1 MTNTLD
7 QIVQHIAH
15 LQDTADRR
23 YFPDG
28 VFASYRENPYWFYK
42 RPDTNIFFTALTT
55 FTLLKIKPLLS
66 ESSQQ
71 LVETIQQKAIQ
82 NYDAFQNKDGLLTYN
97 FFQTKP
103 SQHFPHGYIMRHFEH
118 FRIPD
123 DVDDTAFIYLT
134 KPHSKTDAQWLH
146 QKLQQHG
153 NLASGKQIQNT
164 FPEFKQLKAYSTW
177 FGKNMYIEFDVCVLS
192 NILYCLLSFEIP
204 LNEHDNDS
212 IAYIN
217 SVILSGKHRTHP
229 FHVAHQYPR
238 TVPIIYHIARLMDAF
253 SIPELEPCRAVLI
266 HDAEELLQ
274 QKDLPFMDRLVLHT
288 SLIRLGKQPAYMLP
302 LAEVNFKD
310 FYFFIAGM
318 LTAFENPLIYW
329 KLAPQKITHLRWTC
343 EAYNW
348 ALVAEYMALQ
358 KTEIGI

>member
-1 MTNTLD
+1 MFDSLD
-7 QIVQHIAH
+7 SIIKHIVQ
-15 LQDTADRR
+15 LQDTANRR
-23 YFPDG
+23 YFPEG
-28 VFASYRENPYWFYK
+28 VFESYRNNPYLCYK
-42 RPDTNIFFTALTT
+42 RPDTNIFFTALTV

-71 LVETIQQKAIQ
+71 LVENIRQKATK
-82 NYDAFQNKDGLLTYN
+82 NYEAFRNKDELMTYN

-103 SQHFPHGYIMRHFEH
+103 SQHFPHGYVMRHFEH

-134 KPHSKTDAQWLH
+134 KPHAKTDTKWLH

-153 NLASGKQIQNT
+153 NLARGKQIKNT
-164 FPEFKQLKAYSTW
+164 FSEFKQLKAYSTW
-177 FGKNMYIEFDVCVLS
+177 FGKEMYIEFDVCVLS
-192 NILYCLLSFEIP
+192 NILYCLLSFEIS
-204 LNEHDNDS
+204 LSEYDNDS
-212 IAYIN
+212 IEYIK
-217 SVILSGKHRTHP
+217 SVILAGKHRTHP

-266 HDAEELLQ
+266 QDSEELLK
-274 QKDLPFMDRLVLHT
+274 QKNLPFMDRLVLHT
-288 SLIRLGKQPAYMLP
+288 SLIRLGKRPKHMLP
-302 LAEVNFKD
+302 LTEVNFKD

-329 KLAPQKITHLRWTC
+329 KLAPLKITHLRWTC

-348 ALVAEYMALQ
+348 ALVAEYVAVTSTL
-358 KTEIGI
+358 